1 MPPVTYPNQ
10 RIVRV
15 HRERAAKDFLGIKN
29 ENWMAASRV
38 LGATALRLYL
48 YLAANADN
56 YTFALSP
63 AAITRDIGMARSTY
77 TDQFKVLVNMGYLV
91 PATGNTYD
99 FYEVPQTAAQTRNIT
114 SAGGQDF
121 EDCPRTDSAGS
132 PGGHTVLPEDREINN
147 NTITPNKELINNGNP
162 VPEET
167 TIYVPKVKEI
177 TIPRPKAEG
186 KERPK
191 PVQEPKQMEFVF

>member
-29 ENWMAASRV
+29 ENWMAASRI
-38 LGATALRLYL
+38 LGAPALRLYL

-77 TDQFKVLVNMGYLV
+77 GDQFKKLVNMGYLV
-91 PATGNTYD
+91 PAGGNTYD
-99 FYEVPQTAAQTRNIT
+99 FYEVPQAATQTKNDVT
-114 SAGGQDF
+114 DNGQDF
-121 EDCPRTDSAGS
+121 EECAADGQQKPQGVTNGTGDMIEIYNNDLTDNAG
-132 PGGHTVLPEDREINN
+132 INN
-147 NTITPNKELINNGNP
+147 NDES
-162 VPEET
+162 EEVT
-167 TIYVPKVKEI
+167 VFYPKVKEI
-177 TIPRPKAEG
+177 TIPRPVAEG
-186 KERPK
+186 RNRPK
-191 PVQEPKQMEFVF
+191 PIEQPKRAVFDF

>member
-15 HRERAAKDFLGIKN
+15 HRERATKDFLGIKN
-29 ENWMAASRV
+29 ENWMAASRI
-38 LGATALRLYL
+38 LGAPALRLYL

-77 TDQFKVLVNMGYLV
+77 GDQFKKLVNMGYLV

-99 FYEVPQTAAQTRNIT
+99 FYEVPQTATQTKNDVT
-114 SAGGQDF
+114 ADGQDF
-121 EDCPRTDSAGS
+121 EECTADGQEQPQDD
-132 PGGHTVLPEDREINN
+132 TVGTGDIIEINN
-147 NTITPNKELINNGNP
+147 NDLTDKAAINNDDESQE
-162 VPEET
+162 VT
-167 TIYVPKVKEI
+167 VFYPKVKEI
-177 TIPRPKAEG
+177 TIPRPVAEG
-186 KERPK
+186 KNRPK
-191 PVQEPKQMEFVF
+191 PIEQKKQAVFEF